1 MFPDL
6 ETNRRPKRRRFLIP
20 LVITVIAAAAW
31 WIGTLAQDELSVAA
45 YLDEA
50 RAISD
55 AQAPRAEAFRELL
68 IDTSALQVER
78 AGFTATID
86 QIRGSVDND
95 IATLAA
101 LEVPEEAF
109 VADVFLG
116 LALERWSAGLMDFQ
130 QAALSLPD
138 GADLTARAD
147 LSDALVD
154 LQVADAMYVQ
164 FQVEAATVAN
174 DLGITTSPFV
184 DVEFVED
191 SFSTPEGASQLI
203 QGILDNPGMAAEQ
216 QLAIVS
222 VEFQPAPAGDQ
233 TPEGREQIPATD
245 AVTVT
250 VVVRND
256 GTDVESGLEV
266 RVKLSTT
273 ADNVIQQADSA
284 SVGELAASGG
294 STAVEFGGIAVD
306 DGIGYRLDVELARAG
321 GGTIDTDT
329 TEFVV
334 SPPSG

>member
-86 QIRGSVDND
+86 QIRGSLDTD
-95 IATLAA
+95 IAA
-101 LEVPEEAF
+101 LSEPEVPEEAF
-109 VADVFLG
+109 VVDVFLG
-116 LALERWSAGLMDFQ
+116 LALERWSAGLAAFQ
-130 QAALSLPD
+130 EAALSLPD

-147 LSDALVD
+147 LSAALVD

-203 QGILDNPGMAAEQ
+203 QGILDNPAMAAEQ